1 MMRRRIVLVTLV
13 FVRMVQNFQGCQVHW
28 GDQEFAAG
36 VHHKSLPIS
45 SARGAN
51 ILVHLHN
58 TLSTYA
64 PDFPHLVLST
74 CTWLFSGSIPLQVA
88 VEESCIYTCTPDW
101 NPVIDTVPGSHN
113 VVFAVGFSGDNLI
126 FLKRQPCFFS
136 KIRWCHSVQSPGTGF
151 KLGPVTGRM
160 LADLAQVFPFYPFYS
175 TFYDLLWPSMAF
187 HGQPGSGFHC
197 LLSIL
202 PSYAMVLRELSQI
215 WLGESVLF

>member
-1 MMRRRIVLVTLV
+1 MLYPWRIRKWECIFRFASTKVLQSTQMLGLPFLLVMIMGREAWWRWRRRCRFIGDDNDDEEEDCIGD
-13 FVRMVQNFQGCQVHW
+13 FCICENFQGCQVHW
-28 GDQEFAAG
+28 GDQEFVAG

-74 CTWLFSGSIPLQVA
+74 WFSPPSSLHLALSTFTWLFSGSIPLQVA

-126 FLKRQPCFFS
+126 F
-136 KIRWCHSVQSPGTGF
+136 F
-151 KLGPVTGRM
+151 KGN
-160 LADLAQVFPFYPFYS
+160 LAFLVK
-175 TFYDLLWPSMAF
+175 
-187 HGQPGSGFHC
+187 
-197 LLSIL
+197 
-202 PSYAMVLRELSQI
+202 
-215 WLGESVLF
+215 